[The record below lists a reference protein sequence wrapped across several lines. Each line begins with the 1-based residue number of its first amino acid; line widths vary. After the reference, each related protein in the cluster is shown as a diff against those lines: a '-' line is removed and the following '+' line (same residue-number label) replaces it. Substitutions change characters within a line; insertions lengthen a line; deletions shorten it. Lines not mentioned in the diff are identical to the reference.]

1 MPSHHLL
8 FTFISL
14 EKDLIGLK
22 AAYSV
27 FRNNVTEEGL
37 NGTPK
42 CSILMFYNK
51 TDNGKTKLSKIC
63 K

>member
-1 MPSHHLL
+1 MPSLRLL

-27 FRNNVTEEGL
+27 FRNNVIEEGV
-37 NGTPK
+37 NGIPK
-42 CSILMFYNK
+42 CSILMLYSK
-51 TDNGKTKLSKIC
+51 TDNDKTKLSKIC